1 MSSKTQPSQGIQS
14 WQHWLPVLL
23 GLLAMYLPTFWDLSQ
38 GLWSKEQHFH
48 QPIVAGLA
56 LWLFWRGYR
65 SWQPLGQSNAVL
77 AWLPV
82 GFGILCYVLGRSQ
95 VFQPLEVA
103 SLIPLLGGL
112 LWLVG
117 GAAALRAMWFPVL
130 FIAFAVPLPDSLL
143 DPVLL
148 PLKMLVSNLVEQGLY
163 SLGYPIAR
171 DGVVLNIGPYRMFI
185 ADACSGLNSMISL
198 AAIGSLYIYIREHPS
213 KLQNFILLLG
223 IVPLA
228 FSANMARVASLV
240 LATYHGG
247 DAVGQKVHDYAG
259 MLEIAAL
266 MLGFVLFDSLV
277 GLFFKRGKA

>member
-1 MSSKTQPSQGIQS
+1 MPI
-14 WQHWLPVLL
+14 LL
-23 GLLAMYLPTFWDLSQ
+23 GLLAMYVPTFWDLSQ

-48 QPIVAGLA
+48 QPIVAALA
-56 LWLFWRGYR
+56 LWLFQRDYKRWQHAAASSSPL
-65 SWQPLGQSNAVL
+65 SWLL
-77 AWLPV
+77 ILV
-82 GFGILCYVLGRSQ
+82 GALSYVLGRSQ
-95 VFQPLEVA
+95 AFQPLEVA

-112 LWLVG
+112 IWLIG
-117 GAAALRAMWFPVL
+117 GAQALRAMWFPVL

-143 DPVLL
+143 DPILL
-148 PLKMLVSNLVEQGLY
+148 PLKMLVSNLVEHGLY
-163 SLGYPIAR
+163 TLGYPIAR

-198 AAIGSLYIYIREHPS
+198 AAIGSLYVFIREHPS

-223 IVPLA
+223 ILPLA

-266 MLGFVLFDSLV
+266 MFGFVLFDSLV
-277 GLFFKRGKA
+277 GLFFKRGKQ